1 LSVGER
7 TLDAREKFTARTRCR
22 PPEVGR
28 MKLVIPV
35 ALIIVLLA
43 VIAAGQQ
50 AQPGPTAAKTE
61 EVPTPAGTPEPQGA
75 PDLLPGSNQLPAEP
89 PNLRLPS
96 PSMLQPDGT
105 DSALNPAAIKQLSPE
120 EQEKN
125 KARVAELKAIAMRNP
140 RAIEILNEANGAL
153 SDEAKREFMRAY
165 YHTLSNRM
173 RNLEPDLSQ
182 AITAFERSEIR
193 KLAAGP
199 SRISLV
205 SRDVLHKERQ
215 RRARPADR

>member
-1 LSVGER
+1 
-7 TLDAREKFTARTRCR
+7 
-22 PPEVGR
+22 

-43 VIAAGQQ
+43 VIAAGQRV
-50 AQPGPTAAKTE
+50 QPGPTAAKTE

-75 PDLLPGSNQLPAEP
+75 PDLLPGSNQLPADP

-96 PSMLQPDGT
+96 PSMLQPDGL
-105 DSALNPAAIKQLSPE
+105 DSALDPAAIKQLSPE

-199 SRISLV
+199 SRFSLV

-215 RRARPADR
+215 RRVRPAD